1 MTTSPLLQPP
11 AVQADMEVELKR
23 NRREMR
29 RLVAALGTARTHDS
43 DVRSLLTDQIFV
55 LGDELRRLED
65 QIAVIE
71 RAQAAAWL
79 DDEAA

>member
-1 MTTSPLLQPP
+1 MTTSFLQPP
-11 AVQADMEVELKR
+11 AVQAAMEEELMTK
-23 NRREMR
+23 RREMR
-29 RLVAALGTARTHDS
+29 RLVAALGAVRTHDS
-43 DVRSLLTDQIFV
+43 DVRTLLTDQIFV

-79 DDEAA
+79 DDDAA